1 MKNQIIRDLYI
12 NNKFY
17 AIITRTICRGLLT
30 RTKFSIRETINN
42 VFIGK
47 KGNFLI
53 NILSNKI

>member
-1 MKNQIIRDLYI
+1 MKNQIFRDLYI

-47 KGNFLI
+47 KRKFFD
-53 NILSNKI
+53 